1 MNAQGGAERHAD
13 RAIVVLSL
21 IGLLALYGCDVF
33 KPTLSAPNK
42 EIIHGRSSSR

>member
-1 MNAQGGAERHAD
+1 MNAQGGTERHAD

-33 KPTLSAPNK
+33 NRDT
-42 EIIHGRSSSR
+42 SSSIKEFVHGCSPLR